1 MTARNSKAKMA
12 ANRRYDEKA
21 YDRITVRVPKGYREQ
36 LKDIVKP
43 DSVNGF
49 IVKAM
54 DKALSGV
61 NDLGIKDLDAYAR
74 SAGMT
79 MDQYIKIA
87 VREKME
93 RQDKDFKEDITSEIV
108 VD

>member
-1 MTARNSKAKMA
+1 MTAKNSRAKMA

-54 DKALSGV
+54 DKALSGG
-61 NDLGIKDLDAYAR
+61 NDLGIKDLEAYAR
-74 SAGMT
+74 SAGVT
-79 MDQYIKIA
+79 MDQYIKSA
-87 VREKME
+87 VLEKME
-93 RQDKDFKEDITSEIV
+93 RQDKEFTEDVTSEGAEE
-108 VD
+108 